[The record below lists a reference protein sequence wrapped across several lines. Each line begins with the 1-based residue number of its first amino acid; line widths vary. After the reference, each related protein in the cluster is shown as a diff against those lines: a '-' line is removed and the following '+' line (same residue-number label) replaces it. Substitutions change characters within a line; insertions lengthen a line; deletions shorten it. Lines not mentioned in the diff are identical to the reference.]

1 MTKMECDI
9 IKDLI
14 PLYIDGCCSEKSASA
29 VEEHLSKCEECR
41 HIYEN
46 MKDDSAVKT
55 SVPAATDSFV
65 RINNWKASVIQSLL
79 LLLSFALI
87 TVGVS
92 LEAATP
98 SGPAN
103 GIWAFSLVVPSTGF
117 LISLANWYFIRM
129 YKTKKSFS
137 VCSVVFTFFVSV
149 VSAAWTACHY
159 SVTVDSLA
167 DFFLKFGMCII
178 STALFCVL
186 SGLLSAVYANL
197 MGML

>member
-1 MTKMECDI
+1 MECDI

-79 LLLSFALI
+79 LLLSFSLI
-87 TVGVS
+87 IT
-92 LEAATP
+92 
-98 SGPAN
+98 
-103 GIWAFSLVVPSTGF
+103 
-117 LISLANWYFIRM
+117 
-129 YKTKKSFS
+129 KTKAENRGK
-137 VCSVVFTFFVSV
+137 
-149 VSAAWTACHY
+149 AAGQRPRGRI
-159 SVTVDSLA
+159 
-167 DFFLKFGMCII
+167 FL
-178 STALFCVL
+178 S
-186 SGLLSAVYANL
+186 
-197 MGML
+197 